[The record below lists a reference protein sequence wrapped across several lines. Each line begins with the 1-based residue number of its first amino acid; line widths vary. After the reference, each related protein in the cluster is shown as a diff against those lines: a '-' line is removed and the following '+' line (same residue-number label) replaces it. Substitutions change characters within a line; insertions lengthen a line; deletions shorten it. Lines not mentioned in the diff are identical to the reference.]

1 MRLWKLQSCS
11 VMVMFGRDISE
22 LFMLEQRLGIFNL
35 STYVRNEGRGGLTF
49 LPGILPHLGQI
60 MQ

>member
-1 MRLWKLQSCS
+1 
-11 VMVMFGRDISE
+11 MVMFGRDISE
-22 LFMLEQRLGIFNL
+22 LFMLEQSLAIFNL
-35 STYVRNEGRGGLTF
+35 STYARNEGRGRRTF

>member
-1 MRLWKLQSCS
+1 
-11 VMVMFGRDISE
+11 MVMFGRDISE
-22 LFMLEQRLGIFNL
+22 LLMLEQRLGIFNL